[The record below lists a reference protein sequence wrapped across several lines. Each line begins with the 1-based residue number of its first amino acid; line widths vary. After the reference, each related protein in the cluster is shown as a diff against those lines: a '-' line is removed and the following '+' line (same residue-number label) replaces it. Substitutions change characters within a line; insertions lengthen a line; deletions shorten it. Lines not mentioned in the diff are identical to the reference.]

1 MRGIRRSQIVEIG
14 TYTMVQLA
22 ENDFRMLCHKC
33 RGTGTVERHMDY
45 ADGIC
50 FDCDGRGHW
59 KTKYTRT
66 GALKQQ
72 ERAKAEFEKYQRE
85 LEATRAE
92 REENARQA
100 EIKRLE
106 EEARLAE
113 KLAKEQSL
121 SEHLEGEV
129 GQFVEVVAT
138 KVADK
143 WFETQW
149 GGNAYNLFMFDEVID
164 GETHTYKIVSF
175 TTSDLWNVDKGAK
188 VRIRVKIKA
197 FEYYEGFAQ
206 TMVTHGKVLE
216 VLSEAK
222 EEAVA

>member
-1 MRGIRRSQIVEIG
+1 MRGIRRSQIVEVGI
-14 TYTMVQLA
+14 YTMVQLA
-22 ENDFRMLCHKC
+22 DNDFRMLCHKC
-33 RGTGTVERHMDY
+33 RGTGTVERHSDY

-66 GALKQQ
+66 GALREQ
-72 ERAKAEFEKYQRE
+72 ERAEAKRE
-85 LEATRAE
+85 QERIEWEATRAE

-106 EEARLAE
+106 DEARLAE

-138 KVADK
+138 KIADK
-143 WFETQW
+143 WFDTEW

-175 TTSDLWNVDKGAK
+175 TTSALWEVRKGSV

-216 VLSEAK
+216 VLSEA
-222 EEAVA
+222 EEKAMA